1 MDEERKKFEAEKAE
15 VRRRMEDEM
24 RKAIEAQE
32 RAKSEREALE
42 KVDAIRKRRS
52 SSQAEDPGGGPGPG
66 PVPAER
72 TSRPENQKTIDEI
85 RRKVEAAKSAEAAS
99 SGGSPAKPALPSA
112 PQPAATVHDDEM
124 DDFMTAA
131 VADIYT
137 KQGLTAEAVR
147 IYEKILSREPGNA
160 EIRRKLDA
168 LQGKPAPAE
177 PPAAAAPRSAWR
189 WRRRQ
194 EEQSLLSIKRGSPLS
209 YEQHFGLAEQPF
221 SNAADSR
228 YYFESSQHQEAMLR
242 IEHSVSTMKGLTVV
256 IGGPGA
262 GKTLLARHVLEKLE
276 QEDKVYDAALLVI
289 VHSEITAEWLLRKIA
304 MQLGV
309 PNPAEKKGE
318 LLPQLFERLMAINE
332 AGKKAVVIIDEANML
347 RSKEIFEEF
356 RGLSNLE
363 VPGRKLISV
372 VLFGLPDLDEL
383 MAVDPPLVQRVAMK
397 VTIKP
402 LDLGATGSYI
412 KHRMA
417 VAGCKKE
424 IFAADAVA
432 AIQKAS
438 QGVPRLIN
446 TICDNA
452 LLEAYLVKKDQ
463 VHEALVQDVV
473 MDLGLGK
480 AGS

>member
-1 MDEERKKFEAEKAE
+1 M
-15 VRRRMEDEM
+15 
-24 RKAIEAQE
+24 
-32 RAKSEREALE
+32 
-42 KVDAIRKRRS
+42 
-52 SSQAEDPGGGPGPG
+52 
-66 PVPAER
+66 
-72 TSRPENQKTIDEI
+72 
-85 RRKVEAAKSAEAAS
+85 
-99 SGGSPAKPALPSA
+99 
-112 PQPAATVHDDEM
+112 
-124 DDFMTAA
+124 
-131 VADIYT
+131 
-137 KQGLTAEAVR
+137 
-147 IYEKILSREPGNA
+147 
-160 EIRRKLDA
+160 
-168 LQGKPAPAE
+168 
-177 PPAAAAPRSAWR
+177 
-189 WRRRQ
+189 
-194 EEQSLLSIKRGSPLS
+194 S
-209 YEQHFGLAEQPF
+209 YEQHFGLSEQPF

-276 QEDKVYDAALLVI
+276 AEDKVYDAALLVI

-318 LLPQLFERLMAINE
+318 LLPQLFERLMAIHE

-347 RSKEIFEEF
+347 HSREIFEEF

-363 VPGRKLISV
+363 IPGAKLISV
-372 VLFGLPDLDEL
+372 VLFGLPDLDEH
-383 MAVDPPLVQRVAMK
+383 MALDPPLVQRVAMK
-397 VTIKP
+397 VNIKP

-452 LLEAYLVKKDQ
+452 LLEAYLVKKDM
-463 VHEALVQDVV
+463 VNEALVLDVV
-473 MDLGLGK
+473 LDLGLPRPL
-480 AGS
+480 S